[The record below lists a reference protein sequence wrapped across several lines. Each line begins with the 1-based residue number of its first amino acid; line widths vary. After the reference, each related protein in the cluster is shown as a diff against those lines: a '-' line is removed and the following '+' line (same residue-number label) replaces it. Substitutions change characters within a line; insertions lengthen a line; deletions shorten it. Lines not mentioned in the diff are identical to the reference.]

1 MRQIIRAIGTIRR
14 ITKIC
19 ILSMAIGVAL
29 SLTMLPPGPARA
41 GTLAQLTEKEKAW
54 LAEHKTIRIGVDP
67 KYAPYSF
74 VNERGE
80 AEGMSAEFVQ
90 RISERLGI
98 RMEMVPGLTWA
109 EMIEGVRNRTV
120 DVITSIRKTGE
131 REEYMSFTQSYIPT
145 PLIIV
150 TRKDYAEIAHRGDL
164 AGKRIALVEN
174 YSSSMKIIEEF
185 PSVEPYWV
193 TESLEGLRALSTG
206 KVDVYVGSQGT
217 ISYMITR
224 NSITNL
230 KVAAVFEE
238 GVDGQR
244 FGVRKDWPELTA
256 ILDKALDTMSERELL
271 EIMGRWLLPDFR
283 PDLRQ
288 EMVLS
293 EDEKRWLSEHKNI
306 RLGIDPTYPP
316 FEFLDA
322 TKVYSGVSS
331 DYARHLEKRLNVDMT
346 PASGLNWAEVME
358 KSRAGEID
366 VIPCIVKTT
375 ELSKFLLFTK
385 PYASFPMVIVTRQDA
400 PFVSGVGD
408 FADDRVGVIKG
419 YASQEILER
428 DHPTRKFY
436 LAENLE
442 EGLNALSRG
451 KLDAFVDNIAAINYT
466 TQKLG
471 LTNLKVAVATPY
483 SFDLALAVRKDWAT
497 LAGIL
502 DKALAEIPES
512 TKAEINNRWINVRF
526 QRQVDWTLILKI
538 VIPIVLAGGFLLL
551 TFLGWNRR
559 LRKEV
564 TKRKEAEEQLHGAK
578 QIAEEA
584 TRMKSDF
591 LANMSHEIRTPMNAV
606 IGMAHLAL
614 QTDLTAKQEDYL
626 KKIQR
631 SAHLLLG
638 IVNDILDFSKIEA
651 GKLQMEFV
659 DFTLEE
665 VLDDVSTVVGMKA
678 HEKELEF
685 LLDNAQDVPTA
696 LVGDPLRLAQILSN
710 LCNNAVKFTDKGE
723 VVVSTR
729 VVERGE
735 QEVTLR
741 FSVRDTGVGLTGE
754 QQGKLFQ
761 AFSQADSSTTR
772 KYGGTGLG
780 LTISK
785 RLVNMMK
792 GEIWVESEPGRG
804 SEFIFTARFG
814 LARKVPR
821 KHLEPTADL
830 RGMRVLVVDD
840 NASSRE
846 ILQTLLESMS
856 FEVSVAASAEE
867 GIAELEKDANTRPH
881 KLVVMDWKMPGM
893 DGINASAVIK
903 RHPGI
908 PQKPKIIIV
917 TAYSREEVMQRS
929 EKVGVDGFLLKP
941 VGQSVLFDAIMV
953 AFDKEV
959 SEAERTTDG
968 VAGRDEQSMNI
979 RGSRLLLVEDNEV
992 NQQVAKEIL
1001 ELAGLVVTI
1010 ANNGK
1015 EAVEA
1020 VKSGDYDAVLMDIQ
1034 MPVMGGDEATREIRK
1049 DELFRELPIIAM
1061 TAHAMAGDR
1070 EKSLGAGMNDHVT
1083 KPIDPEQ
1090 LLKTLALWI
1099 KPGERGVPEGRSPA
1113 KAVEKKRGADILPPE
1128 LSGFL
1133 LASGLERVGGN
1144 MPLYTK
1150 LLSQFRENQEDAAVR
1165 IKAALQAGD
1174 LETATRYAH
1183 NVKGVSGN
1191 LGAEALYR
1199 ASATL
1204 ETAIREGRL
1213 DVVGERIAEFNSH
1226 LEQVMGGIKELVETR
1241 SEPASSAFPQQE
1253 RPIDVKAVEALLKE
1267 ITRLLDSDLMEAMN
1281 RISIL
1286 GKHLTHPPVRDE
1298 FQRLEKHVE
1307 GFDTDSALRSI
1318 ESIARSLD
1326 ITL

>member
-1 MRQIIRAIGTIRR
+1 MRRIIGAIGAIRG
-14 ITKIC
+14 ITKKSPLAI
-19 ILSMAIGVAL
+19 AIGVAL
-29 SLTMLPPGPARA
+29 LLTMLPPGLVQA
-41 GTLAQLTEKEKAW
+41 GTLTQLTEKEKAW
-54 LAEHKTIRIGVDP
+54 LAEHKSLRVGVDP

-90 RISERLGI
+90 KISERLGI

-109 EMIEGVRNRTV
+109 EMIDGVKNRTV
-120 DVITSIRKTGE
+120 DVITTIRKTSD
-131 REEYMSFTQSYIPT
+131 REEFMSFTQSYIPT

-150 TRKDYAEIAHRGDL
+150 TRKDYSEIAHRGDL
-164 AGKRIALVEN
+164 AGKRIALVKN

-193 TESLEGLRALSTG
+193 TESLEALRALSTG
-206 KVDVYVGSQGT
+206 RVDVYVGSQGT

-230 KVAAVFEE
+230 KVVAVFEE

-256 ILDKALDTMSERELL
+256 ILDKALDTISERELL
-271 EIMGRWLLPDFR
+271 EIMGRWLHPDFR
-283 PDLRQ
+283 PDLRPK
-288 EMVLS
+288 MVLS
-293 EDEKRWLSEHKNI
+293 EDEKRWLSEHKDI

-331 DYARHLEKRLNVDMT
+331 DYVRHLEKRLDVHMA
-346 PASGLNWAEVME
+346 PISGLSWAGVME

-366 VIPCIVKTT
+366 VVPCVTKTP

-385 PYASFPMVIVTRQDA
+385 PYASFAMVIVTRQDA

-408 FADDRVGVIKG
+408 FADDRIGVIKG

-471 LTNLKVAVATPY
+471 LSNLKVAMATPY

-502 DKALAEIPES
+502 DKAVDEIPES

-538 VIPIVLAGGFLLL
+538 VIPIVLVGGFLVL

-559 LRKEV
+559 LRNEV
-564 TKRKEAEEQLHGAK
+564 TKRKEAEEQLRGAK

-606 IGMAHLAL
+606 IGMAYLAL

-631 SAHLLLG
+631 STHLLLG
-638 IVNDILDFSKIEA
+638 IVDDILDVSKIEA
-651 GKLQMEFV
+651 GKLQMESV
-659 DFTLEE
+659 DFSLEE
-665 VLDDVSTVVGMKA
+665 VLDNVSTVVGMKA

-685 LLDNAQDVPTA
+685 LLDNAQDVPTT
-696 LVGDPLRLAQILSN
+696 LVGDPLRLGQVLSN

-741 FSVRDTGVGLTGE
+741 FSVRDTGVGLTAE
-754 QQGKLFQ
+754 QKGKLFQ

-792 GEIWVESEPGRG
+792 GEIWVESEPDKG
-804 SEFIFTARFG
+804 SEFIFTATFG
-814 LARKVPR
+814 LTGKVPGR
-821 KHLEPTADL
+821 RLEPAVDL

-856 FEVSVAASAEE
+856 FEVSVAASAQE
-867 GIAELEKDANTRPH
+867 GIAELEREAKIRPH

-893 DGINASAVIK
+893 DGIKASAVI
-903 RHPGI
+903 RHHPGI
-908 PQKPKIIIV
+908 PQIPKIIIV

-929 EKVGVDGFLLKP
+929 EDVGVDGFLLKP
-941 VGQSVLFDAIMV
+941 VGQSVLFDAIMA

-959 SEAERTTDG
+959 SDGECATDG
-968 VAGRDEQSMNI
+968 RAARDEKLVNI
-979 RGSRLLLVEDNEV
+979 HGSRVLLVEDNEV

-1010 ANNGK
+1010 AGNGK
-1015 EAVEA
+1015 EAVEM

-1049 DELFRELPIIAM
+1049 EELFRELPIIAM

-1070 EKSLGAGMNDHVT
+1070 ERSLEAGMNDHVT

-1090 LLKTLALWI
+1090 LLETLALWI
-1099 KPGERGVPEGRSPA
+1099 KPGERGVLEGPPPVA
-1113 KAVEKKRGADILPPE
+1113 AVEKKREADILPSE
-1128 LSGFL
+1128 LPGFL
-1133 LASGLERVGGN
+1133 LASGLERLGGN
-1144 MPLYTK
+1144 KPLYRK
-1150 LLSQFRENQEDAAVR
+1150 LLSKFRESQEDAVER
-1165 IKAALQAGD
+1165 IRAALQAGD
-1174 LETATRYAH
+1174 LETAARFAH

-1191 LGAEALYR
+1191 LGAEDLYR
-1199 ASATL
+1199 ASGAL
-1204 ETAIREGRL
+1204 EKAIKEGER
-1213 DVVGERIAEFNSH
+1213 DVVDERIAEFDAH
-1226 LEQVMGGIKELVETR
+1226 LKRVMGGIKELQETR
-1241 SEPASSAFPQQE
+1241 SGQAVPASPQQE
-1253 RPIDVKAVEALLKE
+1253 SPIDRKAVETLLKE
-1267 ITRLLDSDLMEAMN
+1267 IAQLLESDLTEAMN
-1281 RISIL
+1281 RISVL
-1286 GKHLTHPPVRDE
+1286 GKHLTHPPVREE
-1298 FQRLEKHVE
+1298 FQQLEKYVE
-1307 GFDTDSALRSI
+1307 GFDTDSALNSI